1 MKFQPESF
9 VRATEIATPQDVR
22 DVLRGLAKSA
32 RKARTALDAYP
43 QQAELIAMLKDARA
57 RIDRINAAAA

>member
-1 MKFQPESF
+1 MEFSPESF

-32 RKARTALDAYP
+32 RKARTAIDTYP
-43 QQAELIAMLKDARA
+43 QRTELMAILADARV
-57 RIDRINAAAA
+57 RIDRINGAAV